1 MAKSKRA
8 INPADALRK
17 KQRKRELKK
26 NKEDRKKARELA
38 LSKRDTGRVKSD
50 IQKLENQ
57 GKLSFSLYNDFRS
70 ALAERQKKQQ
80 QQHESRKMVYD
91 PKTNKFVPVKIK
103 GKRKRSL
110 FFWRREIIF
119 LEFSFLTFFIF

>member
-26 NKEDRKKARELA
+26 NKEDRKRARELA
-38 LSKRDTGRVKSD
+38 LSKRDTAQIKGD
-50 IQKLENQ
+50 IQRLENQ
-57 GKLSFSLYNDFRS
+57 GKYLLNAQA

-80 QQHESRKMVYD
+80 QQQESRKMVYD

-103 GKRKRSL
+103 GNTHPSTICLDDHSL
-110 FFWRREIIF
+110 N
-119 LEFSFLTFFIF
+119 L